1 MARLQQTVFERNVPA
16 RAAVDHALAGAHHAV
31 FWLDDLVERAS
42 YPTLSAP
49 VRADIA
55 VVGGGYTGLW
65 SALRAKQRHPGA
77 RVVLVEARSVGWA
90 ASGRNGGFCGA
101 NLTHGGGSGR
111 PPDAP
116 GRPDG
121 PDEHDLLTRL
131 GHENLAAVGA
141 TVDALGLDCQWERT
155 GMVELAIEPHQIDWL
170 LDAAAR
176 AARTGAPHTFLDRA
190 KMRAEVAS
198 PTYEAGLLRPDDAAL
213 VHPARLAAELARA
226 ASELGVEIFEQ
237 TRVTGIVPQRSGAHD
252 VVLRTLSPGGEA
264 SVQADRVLLGTG
276 SFPPLLRRYRHHTVP
291 VYASAIATE
300 PLPADLLGAIGWR
313 GRQGLADLANRS
325 HRYRLTA
332 DDRIVFGGHDAVY
345 HYGGRM
351 SRTYEDRPATFRRL
365 TEHLLTTFP
374 QLEGIRLTHRWSG
387 TVDTATRPGAYFA
400 QAAGGRVQHTGGLAG
415 LGVGAGHFA
424 AQVMLDRLDVMDG
437 APDTER
443 TRLRT
448 VRRTPVPFPPEP
460 VAAAGIRATRL
471 ALDRADHQNGRRN
484 LLLRSLDTLG
494 LGLDT

>member
-1 MARLQQTVFERNVPA
+1 MARLHQTVFERNVPA
-16 RAAVDHALAGAHHAV
+16 RAAVDHALAGTHHAV
-31 FWLDDLVERAS
+31 FWLDDLGEHAS

-116 GRPDG
+116 GRLDG

-264 SVQADRVLLGTG
+264 SVRADRVLLGTG